1 MRAARASVLI
11 LSIRGLCS
19 HLVWRVLESKA
30 KLTPPPVRRGVAAML
45 KVERVPALRLA
56 EAAEQREAPEVRT
69 PSLEERDGAA
79 MVLHRRRAT
88 TIAPGETPMPLPRRA
103 MLAAPLLAQSLLAQS
118 LLVRPAGAQTQPFP
132 ERPVRYIVPFAPAG
146 LTDIMARLVAQRLG
160 EGWNRPVVVENRA
173 GGNAMIGA
181 DAAAKSAPDGH
192 TLLAITLTHA
202 VNVSL
207 FPNAPYDLL
216 RDFTPISVLGSL
228 PLVLAVPAAS
238 RHRTL
243 AQFLSAARTDNM
255 NAGSSGNG
263 SPPHLGLELVRRA
276 AGAAGNITHVS
287 YRGGAPAVTDLV
299 AGNLDFIVSNLPECL
314 SQLQAG
320 RLRGLA
326 ITGATRHRLVPDIP
340 TVAELGQPGLAMTNW
355 TAMLTNSAVP
365 RPILMEISRATQAA
379 VRDTE
384 TRRRA
389 EEGGFD
395 VLAWDPERS
404 LAFMT
409 EEVVRWGRLVREARI
424 VPDA

>member
-1 MRAARASVLI
+1 MTISRRAA
-11 LSIRGLCS
+11 
-19 HLVWRVLESKA
+19 
-30 KLTPPPVRRGVAAML
+30 
-45 KVERVPALRLA
+45 
-56 EAAEQREAPEVRT
+56 
-69 PSLEERDGAA
+69 
-79 MVLHRRRAT
+79 
-88 TIAPGETPMPLPRRA
+88 
-103 MLAAPLLAQSLLAQS
+103 LAAPLLALPATTRAQ
-118 LLVRPAGAQTQPFP
+118 AFP
-132 ERPVRYIVPFAPAG
+132 DRPVRYIVPFAPAG

-160 EGWNRPVVVENRA
+160 ETWNRPVVVENRA

-181 DAAAKSAPDGH
+181 DAAAKSPPDGH

-207 FPNAPYDLL
+207 FPNAPYDLM
-216 RDFTPISVLGSL
+216 RDFTPVSVLGSL
-228 PLVLAVPAAS
+228 PLVVAVPASAPY
-238 RHRTL
+238 RNL
-243 AQFLSAARTDNM
+243 AEFLAAARTRNM

-276 AGAAGNITHVS
+276 AGAGGNITHVS

-314 SQLQAG
+314 SQLQGG

-326 ITGATRHRLVPDIP
+326 ITGAARHRLVPDIP

-365 RPILMEISRATQAA
+365 RPILAEISRATQAA
-379 VRDTE
+379 MRDAE

-395 VLAWDPERS
+395 VLAWEPDRS

-409 EEVVRWGRLVREARI
+409 EEVARWGRLVREAQIRA
-424 VPDA
+424 DA